1 MAAVVAIVLSLAR
14 LRLHCFAAARNLAWC
29 PLYRPAPVRSTA
41 RFAYKHVRQ
50 NGLEKKTAIGC
61 FLFPATC
68 GLPFLF
74 TLAVNGRRENEMDCV
89 DSFSVE
95 L

>member
-29 PLYRPAPVRSTA
+29 LLYRPAPVRSTA

-50 NGLEKKTAIGC
+50 NGLKKNRDRLLSLSCNLWFA
-61 FLFPATC
+61 
-68 GLPFLF
+68 LPFH
-74 TLAVNGRRENEMDCV
+74 ACC
-89 DSFSVE
+89 
-95 L
+95 